1 MPGNTSKAT
10 PESSPLHGLLN
21 NTVEG
26 GKASYYND
34 ISQEVTLPH
43 SMGKGQGWGFPRRP
57 NTGSGAFFSMR
68 WVGFEGLGI
77 ATPEASPSR
86 PSAWRPNPP
95 PSGLWPGARILPL
108 PAFGLPPPPPSGGGK
123 SVVLQRYKPRSHPSP
138 FDGEGPGMGIPPS
151 PQHREWSFLFHE
163 VGGI

>member
-1 MPGNTSKAT
+1 MRGFVLCKAGGGSFARILPLPAFGLA

-26 GKASYYND
+26 GKASYYKD

-68 WVGFEGLGI
+68 
-77 ATPEASPSR
+77 
-86 PSAWRPNPP
+86 
-95 PSGLWPGARILPL
+95 
-108 PAFGLPPPPPSGGGK
+108 
-123 SVVLQRYKPRSHPSP
+123 
-138 FDGEGPGMGIPPS
+138 
-151 PQHREWSFLFHE
+151 
-163 VGGI
+163 